1 MRDRA
6 NSLLHRAWLMPFMA
20 GNLPRTDTECN
31 RPYRLLFKCM
41 SGLHPSYKSCW
52 KSESQIPLSHSFLE
66 ENNFRH
72 FKGADLSDNWL
83 FPLQTSSHAPHPP
96 PHQRAIRIQ
105 FEIVVVF
112 QKIPGSPTSKN
123 SQPSHELLLLP
134 EEFSLPGCKETV
146 SSFPYSSQAEGEDFF
161 SFFLVSETSPKRIP
175 HDEHLK

>member
-20 GNLPRTDTECN
+20 GNPSRTQNAIDLTDYYLSAWVVFTQATKVAEN
-31 RPYRLLFKCM
+31 LKA
-41 SGLHPSYKSCW
+41 K
-52 KSESQIPLSHSFLE
+52 IPLSHSFLE

-146 SSFPYSSQAEGEDFF
+146 SSFPPILPRQRGGFF
-161 SFFLVSETSPKRIP
+161 SFF
-175 HDEHLK
+175 